1 MSRPTSPRSRP
12 LVLLVDSDVP
22 RARRHSLGLRLG
34 GFLVVMAMRVSDAR
48 ALIELLPPAVV
59 IAHASVLPRSG
70 DATSP
75 ASDDLTAMGI
85 PVVVYGATEGPA
97 SHETTDTLIAA
108 IRRALESSGDPS

>member
-1 MSRPTSPRSRP
+1 MSSPTPPRSRP

-22 RARRHSLGLRLG
+22 RARRHSLGRRLG

-59 IAHASVLPRSG
+59 IAHASVLPPPG
-70 DATSP
+70 DATAP

-97 SHETTDTLIAA
+97 AHETTDTLIAT
-108 IRRALESSGDPS
+108 IRRALGSTSESS

>member
-1 MSRPTSPRSRP
+1 MSRPTPPRSRP

-59 IAHASVLPRSG
+59 IAHASVLPRPG
-70 DATSP
+70 DSP
-75 ASDDLTAMGI
+75 PPPSDDLTAMGI
-85 PVVVYGATEGPA
+85 PLVVYGATESLA
-97 SHETTDTLIAA
+97 ARETTDTLIAR
-108 IRRALESSGDPS
+108 IRRTLESTSDPS